1 MTALLGQ
8 FIREP
13 RNVHF
18 DGQDD
23 QERIILFLRQHVIV
37 NFKWVLTTAVLL
49 FVLPIFDF
57 LLGLGG
63 TSVSQMVPARYYFVL
78 RFLLAL
84 FTFGYFFENFL
95 SWYFNSYIVTNKRVV
110 DIDFYGIIHR
120 RFSEAPLRNIEDI
133 TNEISGFGPV
143 IFHYGD
149 VSIQTAGEIREIT
162 FECVP
167 NPDRVQDTISD
178 LITAIKGE
186 SE

>member
-1 MTALLGQ
+1 
-8 FIREP
+8 
-13 RNVHF
+13 VHF
-18 DGQDD
+18 DGQDGE
-23 QERIILFLRQHVIV
+23 ERILLFLRQHIIV
-37 NFKWVLTTAVLL
+37 NLGWILITTLLL
-49 FVLPIFDF
+49 FAIPIFDF

-63 TSVSQMVPARYYFVL
+63 TSLNELIPTKYNFVL

-95 SWYFNSYIVTNKRVV
+95 SWYFNSYIVSDKRVV
-110 DIDFYGIIHR
+110 DIDFYGITHR

-149 VSIQTAGEIREIT
+149 VSIQTAAEMREIT
-162 FECVP
+162 FENVP
-167 NPDRVQDTISD
+167 DPDRVQDIISD
-178 LITAIKGE
+178 LISKIKGE